1 MSLILASI
9 KVSFLAMGVI
19 FLVLGILIGV
29 VNLMV
34 HFIPYTAPPS
44 PAPRA
49 KAPAAAPAAGP
60 SQDED
65 HIAAIHAALAHHLG
79 RAPQDIH
86 IQNIT
91 AL

>member
-1 MSLILASI
+1 MPSLIEPIQVSI
-9 KVSFLAMGVI
+9 LAMTVI

-29 VNLMV
+29 IQILV
-34 HFIPYTAPPS
+34 HFLPYTAKPP
-44 PAPRA
+44 PTPRA
-49 KAPAAAPAAGP
+49 QAPAATSGS

-79 RAPQDIH
+79 RAPQDIQ
-86 IQNIT
+86 IVNIT